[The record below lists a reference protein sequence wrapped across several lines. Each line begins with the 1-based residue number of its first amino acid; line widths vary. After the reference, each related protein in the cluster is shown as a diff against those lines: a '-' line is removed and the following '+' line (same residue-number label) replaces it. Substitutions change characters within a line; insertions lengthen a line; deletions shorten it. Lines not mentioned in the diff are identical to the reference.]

1 MGRSAQ
7 PEAVRY
13 KFPSATIL
21 TQIIINTRE
30 KPFAMLLLPKSA
42 AGIFRRIAVPHIA
55 ARMSSSS
62 SSSSSVKSLKRTP
75 LHDLHL
81 SLGGKMVE
89 FAGYAMPVVYKD
101 LGVAASHLHTR

>member
-1 MGRSAQ
+1 
-7 PEAVRY
+7 
-13 KFPSATIL
+13 
-21 TQIIINTRE
+21 
-30 KPFAMLLLPKSA
+30 MLLLPKSA
-42 AGIFRRIAVPHIA
+42 AGIFRRIAVPSLA

-62 SSSSSVKSLKRTP
+62 SSSSAESLKRTP

>member
-1 MGRSAQ
+1 
-7 PEAVRY
+7 
-13 KFPSATIL
+13 
-21 TQIIINTRE
+21 
-30 KPFAMLLLPKSA
+30 MLLLPKSA
-42 AGIFRRIAVPHIA
+42 AGIFRRIAVPPLA

-62 SSSSSVKSLKRTP
+62 SSVESLKRTP